1 MEFAMSTEDRNSI
14 ENATLGPVSSTTAGT
29 TVRPRHRFRR
39 FLIGTAAVALIGG
52 LVTSGLLSRRD
63 ARAALETATA
73 SAAVPTVVAIHPKA
87 AAAFE
92 EVVLPGQVVGLSET
106 PVYARTNGYIR
117 SWTADI
123 GAHVKAGDIL
133 AVIDSPEV
141 DQQLHQA
148 EGDLASAQANATVAR
163 SNADRANRLVQTE
176 WVSKEFSENRD
187 ATASAT
193 AAQVIAN
200 KANVERL
207 RELQSFEHV
216 VAPFSGVIT
225 SRSTD
230 VGALINAGS
239 GQGAELFRIADTSVL
254 RTYVDVPQTYASQV
268 AVGTA
273 AGLEFPDRPAKLYP
287 VKVTRTASAIDP
299 KSRTLKVEL
308 DIDNASGELLPGSFT
323 EVHFKFVPAG
333 NPLILPANAFLFR
346 AQGTQVAVIGAA
358 GKVELKTVTLGRDYG
373 TEVEVL
379 TGLAKSDQVILNPPA
394 AIEAG
399 DPVRVAPAQPTA
411 QAPKAG
417 A

>member
-1 MEFAMSTEDRNSI
+1 MSSADSNPT
-14 ENATLGPVSSTTAGT
+14 PSSTPAPASAPA
-29 TVRPRHRFRR
+29 PRHRLRR
-39 FLIGTAAVALIGG
+39 FLIGTTAVVVVGG

-63 ARAALETATA
+63 ARAALETATET
-73 SAAVPTVVAIHPKA
+73 AAVPTVVSIHPKA

-117 SWTADI
+117 SWSADI
-123 GAHVKAGDIL
+123 GTHVKAGDVL

-141 DQQLHQA
+141 DQQLNQA
-148 EGDLASAQANATVAR
+148 EGDLAEAKANAKVAR

-193 AAQVIAN
+193 AAQVVAN
-200 KANVERL
+200 DANVKRL
-207 RELQSFEHV
+207 HELQDFEKV
-216 VAPFSGVIT
+216 VAPFSGVVT

-273 AGLEFPDRPAKLYP
+273 AGLEFPDRPGKLYP

-323 EVHFKFVPAG
+323 EVHFKFTPAG
-333 NPLILPANAFLFR
+333 NPLLLPANAFLFR
-346 AQGTQVAVIGAA
+346 AEGVRVAEIGPD
-358 GKVELKTVTLGRDYG
+358 GKVKLQAVTLGRDFG
-373 TEVEVL
+373 TEVEVV
-379 TGLAKSDQVILNPPA
+379 TGLKPEDQVILNPSA
-394 AIEAG
+394 AIAAG
-399 DPVRVAPAQPTA
+399 DPVNRAPASATKP
-411 QAPKAG
+411 G
-417 A
+417 AS